1 MKNWVP
7 RWDSKLVA
15 VNNRAQQLPYH
26 NTLNLPVSLWTPL
39 TIHACKALMAPPPS
53 KTCPPQSSSS
63 SRTSRRVVYSTI
75 IQIITSTSDKFARWV
90 ETHSRWDSHDIPPRK
105 FTSRLQLMKGP
116 KAFEIFQQ
124 SLMRG
129 ERKSKTVLTK
139 LQCCSDNRISRNHD
153 CVCFGRRL
161 HNSMMDFSK
170 NGGPRFS
177 VNEKFMCGRSRAR
190 RTPNSQYIKNLIIS
204 CLSGSRI

>member
-105 FTSRLQLMKGP
+105 FTSRLSVSNLWKGP
-116 KAFEIFQQ
+116 KHLKY
-124 SLMRG
+124 SNSHSWGGR
-129 ERKSKTVLTK
+129 ERAK
-139 LQCCSDNRISRNHD
+139 LYWQNCSVAVTTESAVTMIVFVSVGVCTIAWWISRRMVGH
-153 CVCFGRRL
+153 VF
-161 HNSMMDFSK
+161 
-170 NGGPRFS
+170 
-177 VNEKFMCGRSRAR
+177 
-190 RTPNSQYIKNLIIS
+190 Q
-204 CLSGSRI
+204 